1 MEDINLYFNGD
12 FYVIIIV
19 NNVFFVFIDNYLY

>member
-19 NNVFFVFIDNYLY
+19 NNVLFVFIDNYIY